1 MEWLYRQILIVM
13 KNASFTICAVCEIL
27 HPPHSSEMT
36 LLIWNIISGFMN
48 FLNPISNNCWIESK
62 RILRFGEFV
71 CCGGSP
77 KGVSFLQWRP
87 ESLETFTSSTVCK
100 KKAHYYEVSNRNDG
114 KLAPVLVPTGSS
126 PFPRPLLALSHSSS
140 PRLPSVSKKSIYY
153 IFHKIGL
160 IFEADVDMRDL
171 WAAVEEEKYGWASNW
186 PRLNNNPLYKDVPNL
201 VERGKSMA
209 M

>member
-48 FLNPISNNCWIESK
+48 FLIRYPTTAELNPREYCVLGNLSAVAVHQ
-62 RILRFGEFV
+62 R
-71 CCGGSP
+71 GSHFCNEDQNLWKLLHP
-77 KGVSFLQWRP
+77 PPFA
-87 ESLETFTSSTVCK
+87 K
-100 KKAHYYEVSNRNDG
+100 KTHYHEESNRNDG

-153 IFHKIGL
+153 IFHKTGL

>member
-1 MEWLYRQILIVM
+1 MALSPDTYCDEKCIFYNLCSLWDPSPSSQQWDDFIDLKYNLRFHEFLESDIQQLLNWIQENIAFWGICLLWRFTKGGLIFAM
-13 KNASFTICAVCEIL
+13 KTRISGNFYIL
-27 HPPHSSEMT
+27 H
-36 LLIWNIISGFMN
+36 
-48 FLNPISNNCWIESK
+48 
-62 RILRFGEFV
+62 R
-71 CCGGSP
+71 
-77 KGVSFLQWRP
+77 LQ
-87 ESLETFTSSTVCK
+87 

-126 PFPRPLLALSHSSS
+126 PFPRPLIALSHSSS

-153 IFHKIGL
+153 IFHKTGL